1 MDLIDISRIVFALIA
16 VLGMI
21 GLTAFIARRAGLSGG
36 GISLSKDKRLSV
48 SETMAVDARRRV
60 IIVKCDGRE
69 HLLLLGATGETV
81 IASDIP
87 APEPSEAAAESAQKF
102 GEAMQ
107 KLRGLGRGSN
117 PFAERYAES
126 KTVGTLADDAKDAS
140 AA

>member
-1 MDLIDISRIVFALIA
+1 MDLIDVSRIVFALIA

-60 IIVKCDGRE
+60 VIVKCDGRE
-69 HLLLLGATGETV
+69 HLLLLGATSETV
-81 IASDIP
+81 IANNLP
-87 APEPSEAAAESAQKF
+87 APIAAADPVEPAQTF

-107 KLRGLGRGSN
+107 KLRDLGRGAN
-117 PFAERYAES
+117 PFAEQYAES
-126 KTVGTLADDAKDAS
+126 KTIGTLADDAKDTN